1 MTDDN
6 EFFLFAGNGET
17 GWHLWRSSWIG
28 GSEQAKVNQKE
39 GDDTSMNGYYDSE
52 FLVKDNNNKENE
64 ALFKES
70 KNELSPIMNSTYANG
85 S

>member
-17 GWHLWRSSWIG
+17 GLKLWRSSWIG
-28 GSEQAKVNQKE
+28 GSEQADMNKKE
-39 GDDTSMNGYYDSE
+39 GDDKSIGSQLSE
-52 FLVKDNNNKENE
+52 FLGKDNNKENE
-64 ALFKES
+64 VLFKES
-70 KNELSPIMNSTYANG
+70 KSELFLIMNSTYANG